1 MDMSKIE
8 NSYVYNKYSSHN
20 YVDDELISH
29 NWLNS
34 YVNIIVGRP
43 IERILLNKWWV
54 FLHERSVKIF
64 RIPCWANFI
73 YLPLS
78 LSQSKACLR

>member
-34 YVNIIVGRP
+34 YVNITVGIP
-43 IERILLNKWWV
+43 IGEDV
-54 FLHERSVKIF
+54 VKQMVG
-64 RIPCWANFI
+64 
-73 YLPLS
+73 LPP
-78 LSQSKACLR
+78 